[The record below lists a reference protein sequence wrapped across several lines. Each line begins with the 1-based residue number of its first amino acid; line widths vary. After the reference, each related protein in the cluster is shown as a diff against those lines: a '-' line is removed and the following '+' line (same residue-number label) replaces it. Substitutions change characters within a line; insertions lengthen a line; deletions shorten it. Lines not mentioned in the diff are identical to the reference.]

1 MPLRVRFSTAF
12 AVPGSE
18 LIAPPRARPI
28 GGAAGPGGK
37 ASSKHKAKPG
47 HMRVRI
53 IEPVDRAPGSAA
65 LDCYS
70 LRTGHVR
77 GYLHQ
82 VTDRGNFSACVSS
95 FTHVKMHMLVVNTG
109 FTVWIN
115 AYGVH
120 P

>member
-82 VTDRGNFSACVSS
+82 VTDRGGLLGDLLAPFFVPHCFRWWLRN
-95 FTHVKMHMLVVNTG
+95 L
-109 FTVWIN
+109 
-115 AYGVH
+115 
-120 P
+120 